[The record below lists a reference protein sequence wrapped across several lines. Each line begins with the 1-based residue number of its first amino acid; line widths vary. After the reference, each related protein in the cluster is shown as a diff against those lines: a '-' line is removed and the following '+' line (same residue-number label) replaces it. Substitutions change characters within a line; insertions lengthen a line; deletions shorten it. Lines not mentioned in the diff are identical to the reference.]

1 MGNGPPTAFRWVG
14 HLRLHENGGPHPC
27 GTNVVWLTETRL
39 INISTNKANNTGPAF
54 RHPPSSSPEAGVGPC
69 LRASRAASGRAMG
82 PAEWRKPLARL
93 VARLA
98 AQRNEPGANPL
109 HRRSIGKGD
118 KDRVV
123 AGDAAHDLRPSSP
136 IQSCGN
142 GMG

>member
-1 MGNGPPTAFRWVG
+1 MGSGPLTAFQWVG
-14 HLRLHENGGPHPC
+14 HLRLHENGGPHPG

-54 RHPPSSSPEAGVGPC
+54 RHPPSSSPEAGAGPC
-69 LRASRAASGRAMG
+69 LRARTVGSCRAMA
-82 PAEWRKPLARL
+82 PAEWHKPL
-93 VARLA
+93 ARLA
-98 AQRNEPGANPL
+98 AQRNERGANPL
-109 HRRSIGKGD
+109 HRRSVGKSD

-123 AGDAAHDLRPSSP
+123 AGDATHDLRPSSP